1 LGRNYTV
8 NPNFPSNII
17 DGAKTLATIHR
28 YYTDGAGDFIR
39 DDGPLGQ
46 GYTVMDPTKFD
57 NGSGTLANMP
67 NNKYSIQRVYF
78 FPSTPDLLIVYYGR
92 NYYANKEVAEK
103 SIFLEEFSEASNTAE
118 QAIHVATIVVKKE
131 TDDLSAATDS
141 HIYQAGL
148 FRNLSASFSGGVD
161 VNAGINDLSDVS
173 INSPQEGQSL
183 TYNAV
188 DGVWTNAAGGGGDS
202 AKEAI
207 YHLVGLS
214 DMYYAQNL

>member
-1 LGRNYTV
+1 
-8 NPNFPSNII
+8 
-17 DGAKTLATIHR
+17 
-28 YYTDGAGDFIR
+28 
-39 DDGPLGQ
+39 
-46 GYTVMDPTKFD
+46 
-57 NGSGTLANMP
+57 
-67 NNKYSIQRVYF
+67 
-78 FPSTPDLLIVYYGR
+78 
-92 NYYANKEVAEK
+92 
-103 SIFLEEFSEASNTAE
+103 
-118 QAIHVATIVVKKE
+118 
-131 TDDLSAATDS
+131 
-141 HIYQAGL
+141 
-148 FRNLSASFSGGVD
+148 VD